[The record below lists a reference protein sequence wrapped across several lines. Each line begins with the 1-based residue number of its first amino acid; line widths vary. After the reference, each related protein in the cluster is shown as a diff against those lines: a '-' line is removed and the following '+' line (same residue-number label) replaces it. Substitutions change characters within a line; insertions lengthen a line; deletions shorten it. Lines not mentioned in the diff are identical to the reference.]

1 MMFKWVKNTKLH
13 GFIEAYHA
21 PYKPKY
27 RYWTGLLL
35 LLRILLNILITVNIS
50 GSPRYNLLTTGITI
64 TLLKTYIGN
73 KVYKIKTLDY
83 TENICYFNLL
93 FLTIA
98 TFYTQQI
105 NAQKT
110 STYASIGV
118 TLVLFLCISI
128 YHVHCAFSNF
138 MWYRK
143 VFNWTSNRVKRK
155 TLNIN
160 DTSDPTRVNKLI
172 K

>member
-1 MMFKWVKNTKLH
+1 MHF
-13 GFIEAYHA
+13 
-21 PYKPKY
+21 
-27 RYWTGLLL
+27 
-35 LLRILLNILITVNIS
+35 
-50 GSPRYNLLTTGITI
+50 
-64 TLLKTYIGN
+64 
-73 KVYKIKTLDY
+73 D
-83 TENICYFNLL
+83 LL

-110 STYASIGV
+110 STYASISV

-128 YHVHCAFSNF
+128 YHVNCAFSNF